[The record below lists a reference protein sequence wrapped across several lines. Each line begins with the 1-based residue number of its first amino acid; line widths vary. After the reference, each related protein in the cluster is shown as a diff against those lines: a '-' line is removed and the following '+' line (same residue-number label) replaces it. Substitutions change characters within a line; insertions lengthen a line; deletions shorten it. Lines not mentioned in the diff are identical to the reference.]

1 MKYVWAILMM
11 VGLLTVTSCQAPKNV
26 QEAVSKISTMEEK
39 INTLETKVDSLEN
52 ELKAMG
58 EATTEGVSRAQV
70 AKMTN
75 DIKRLKSQNA
85 ALEKKVNKLQKDIK
99 YLMKKVG

>member
-1 MKYVWAILMM
+1 MKYLWAILMM

-39 INTLETKVDSLEN
+39 INTLEAKVDSLEN

-58 EATTEGVSRAQV
+58 EATAEGVSRAQV
-70 AKMTN
+70 AKMAN
-75 DIKRLKSQNA
+75 DIKKLKAQNQ
-85 ALEKKVNKLQKDIK
+85 ALEKKVKELDKFVKLLK
-99 YLMKKVG
+99 KKV

>member
-1 MKYVWAILMM
+1 MKYVWIILIA

-39 INTLETKVDSLEN
+39 ISTLEAKVDSLEN
-52 ELKAMG
+52 ELKAMS
-58 EATTEGVSRAQV
+58 EATAKGVSRAQV
-70 AKMTN
+70 AKMAN

-85 ALEKKVNKLQKDIK
+85 ALEKKVKELEKAVKLLIQK
-99 YLMKKVG
+99 G